1 MQLVAGK
8 YGEQIQNRAMDKTLS
23 DKQKAFVAE
32 YLIDLNATAAA
43 IRAGYSKRSAEVTAN
58 RLLRNAKI
66 AREIER
72 KAKDREKRT
81 QITQDR
87 VLEELAAI
95 SFVNASDFAEVIGGK
110 VFIKDTADIPK
121 AKLPAISSIKQTQ
134 NGVEIKLYDKTKSL
148 ELIGKHLGMFN
159 GGETNIEALERLDAI
174 LKGVRDNAQLQQET
188 E

>member
-1 MQLVAGK
+1 
-8 YGEQIQNRAMDKTLS
+8 MDRKLT
-23 DKQKAFVAE
+23 DKQIAFVNE
-32 YLIDLNATAAA
+32 YLIDLNATEAAR
-43 IRAGYSKRSAEVTAN
+43 RAGYSAKNAHKIGPELLGKTRIAEAI
-58 RLLRNAKI
+58 K
-66 AREIER
+66 
-72 KAKDREKRT
+72 KALAQREKRT

-174 LKGVRDNAQLQQET
+174 LQGVRDNAGIQRET

>member
-1 MQLVAGK
+1 MGK
-8 YGEQIQNRAMDKTLS
+8 RLT
-23 DKQKAFVAE
+23 DKQKAFVDE
-32 YLIDLNATAAA
+32 YLVDLNASAAA
-43 IRAGYSKRSAEVTAN
+43 VRAGYSAKTADRIGPELLGKTCVAEAI
-58 RLLRNAKI
+58 RI
-66 AREIER
+66 AL
-72 KAKDREKRT
+72 AQREKRT

-95 SFVNASDFAEVIGGK
+95 SFVNASDFAEVVGGK
-110 VFIKDTADIPK
+110 VIIKDTADIPK

-174 LKGVRDNAQLQQET
+174 LQGVRDNAGIQRET